1 MADMEAKLRALEAR
15 VEALEG
21 AHAITNLKA
30 RYAALVDSR
39 YTLDGPKA
47 PAEIGRIADQIVE
60 LFSEDADVNRML
72 RGFDEDATAK
82 GIDKRRLIMFKC
94 PTVDTLVILGD
105 KQNLMTR
112 MSSNGVELD
121 ISYLPIEQLR
131 PMVASILE
139 APGDN
144 AIYATTLEQTESFDP
159 EKEMSL
165 LVCAPS
171 GAENL
176 VRPMLVPR
184 LA

>member
-1 MADMEAKLRALEAR
+1 MDRFAR
-15 VEALEG
+15 
-21 AHAITNLKA
+21 
-30 RYAALVDSR
+30 
-39 YTLDGPKA
+39 
-47 PAEIGRIADQIVE
+47 IVK

-131 PMVASILE
+131 PMVAQILE

-159 EKEMSL
+159 AKEVSL

-184 LA
+184 LSS

>member
-1 MADMEAKLRALEAR
+1 M
-15 VEALEG
+15 
-21 AHAITNLKA
+21 
-30 RYAALVDSR
+30 
-39 YTLDGPKA
+39 
-47 PAEIGRIADQIVE
+47 
-60 LFSEDADVNRML
+60 NRML

-112 MSSNGVELD
+112 MSGGGVELD

-171 GAENL
+171 GAERQP
-176 VRPMLVPR
+176 RPPPPLVPR
-184 LA
+184 LAS